1 MTITTPWP
9 ARRRRRGGFILVEI
23 IISSTLAVFVLL
35 SILVAFLFIGRS
47 AANLRNYIDME
58 TQARKALEL
67 FAQDTRQASAV
78 AWASAEN
85 VTLLVNGATVT
96 YAYANGTLTR
106 TGGGTS
112 ANLITGI
119 TSFSFLAYTISGA
132 AITDFS
138 SDTARTSANA
148 KTKQIQISLS
158 AARTTQT
165 VTTATNMVLSARY
178 VLRNKVVTA

>member
-9 ARRRRRGGFILVEI
+9 DKRKARGAFTLVEI
-23 IISSTLAVFVLL
+23 IISSTLAGFVLL

-78 AWASAEN
+78 AWSSAES

-96 YAYANGTLTR
+96 YTHANGTFTR

-112 ANLITGI
+112 SNLITGI
-119 TSFSFLAYTISGA
+119 TSFTFLAYTISGA
-132 AITDFS
+132 SITDFS
-138 SDTARTSANA
+138 TDTARASANG

-158 AARTTQT
+158 AARTT
-165 VTTATNMVLSARY
+165 
-178 VLRNKVVTA
+178 

>member
-1 MTITTPWP
+1 MIITTPWRASR
-9 ARRRRRGGFILVEI
+9 ARQGGFTLVEVV
-23 IISSTLAVFVLL
+23 ISSTLAAFVLL
-35 SILVAFLFIGRS
+35 AILTAFLFIGRS

-58 TQARKALEL
+58 TEARKALEL

-78 AWASAEN
+78 SWGSASS
-85 VTLLVNGATVT
+85 VTLLVNDGTVT

-112 ANLITGI
+112 ARLITGI
-119 TSFSFLAYTISGA
+119 TTFSFLAYTISGA

-138 SDTARTSANA
+138 TNVARSSANFR
-148 KTKQIQISLS
+148 TKQIQISLA

-178 VLRNKVVTA
+178 VLRNKFVTA